1 MSPESLTAVA
11 GRAALPV
18 ALVVD
23 DNAGM
28 RVLIRALLADITSS
42 VVECA
47 DGDSAVTI
55 FERVRPDWVLMDISM
70 AGVDGLAATRRIRA
84 SHPDARVVMV
94 TEHGEN
100 AYREAS
106 MAAGAV
112 GFVRKD
118 ALLDLPALL
127 LSLPAAGVS
136 A

>member
-1 MSPESLTAVA
+1 MSPESLS
-11 GRAALPV
+11 PV
-18 ALVVD
+18 ADRTAPPVVLVVD

-28 RVLIRALLADITSS
+28 RVLIRALLAGITAS

-47 DGDSAVTI
+47 DGDSAVTL
-55 FERVRPDWVLMDISM
+55 FGRVRPDWVLMDISM
-70 AGVDGLAATRRIRA
+70 AGVDGLTATRRIRA
-84 SHPDARVVMV
+84 SYPDARIVMV
-94 TEHGEN
+94 TEHGES

-118 ALLDLPALL
+118 ALIDLPALL
-127 LSLPAAGVS
+127 LSLSAAGAS